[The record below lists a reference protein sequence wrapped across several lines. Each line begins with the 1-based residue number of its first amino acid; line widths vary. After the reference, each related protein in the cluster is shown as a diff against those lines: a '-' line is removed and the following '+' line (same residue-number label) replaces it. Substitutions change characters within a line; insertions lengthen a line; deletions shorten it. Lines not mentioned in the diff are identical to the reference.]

1 MSSFQIRVG
10 KISLAA
16 NLESDGVITST
27 MFFDNS
33 TTTAGWEEL
42 LMDSCPANE
51 TIAADAMWK
60 VRTFR
65 FTVMNEVRL
74 K

>member
-10 KISLAA
+10 KINLAA

-51 TIAADAMWK
+51 TIAADTMWK
-60 VRTFR
+60 VRTR